1 MYFKLDISAFQS
13 FFYFKPWD
21 SQLAWDYQNF
31 VDICMQALQGPEI
44 TIPPL
49 SLYTFTFKSKHLAT
63 KVSQDGILL

>member
-44 TIPPL
+44 T
-49 SLYTFTFKSKHLAT
+49 AR
-63 KVSQDGILL
+63 Q